1 MRIAIFLL
9 PMLAGLVLIGPV
21 EAAIYRVAAPPA
33 GADESGADNK
43 NLTPRQLATARLDSG
58 DVIELPC
65 GAVLREP
72 LVLPPN
78 LPAGLTV
85 RAQPG
90 CSIAQRPTLK
100 LTSPVNGWRTAGTGI
115 YVADID
121 YEAQQVFVDG
131 IRLAP
136 ASFPAGASTVAQAGD
151 VVDAGRSGSRWLAD
165 EANGSLS
172 GLSLDGAQI
181 HLRTTPWS
189 IEARSVVRQEAG
201 RLFFD
206 SPTRFPVRKNVHY
219 TLSGK
224 PWMLERGPGWAW
236 ERRERRLYVRLP
248 DGSHPGQRIEAT
260 RYETGVLATG
270 ANKLSISGLRVI
282 GSGGDGLRCEKC
294 QQIELG
300 DIEILDAGRDGVG
313 LEDAR
318 DLRISGLLIQRAAR
332 DGLNLLRSQRGEV
345 FENRLEDIGNGG
357 WPQSSRAAINAGS
370 TIELNI
376 HHNRVQRTGYNG
388 ISFGRSSRVTNN
400 ALAEICLALD
410 DCGAIYS
417 WANTDPRPL
426 NSEVNGNIIE
436 NVVGNQRGSPD
447 PWTLAAGIYLDDL
460 TNGVRVVGNVV
471 NKAERGVMLHNAF
484 DNVAQNNILFG
495 SRTNALVI
503 STDHSSFSSTK
514 MSENYIHGNQFVVSE
529 RKPLVYVLNR
539 NGRNVQDDLA
549 MNVYVAPKLETAFIN
564 HRRSNGVDSI
574 EKLSFNQMADRGV
587 EKNGRQ
593 VALGIKTNLLLVNDD
608 QARRLECPYQSTL
621 QCRMVFDLDGQRVAW
636 PVMLPGWSGQV
647 FQMQPVR

>member
-1 MRIAIFLL
+1 M
-9 PMLAGLVLIGPV
+9 AGLAFISPV
-21 EAAIYRVAAPPA
+21 EATIYRVGPTVAADIEA
-33 GADESGADNK
+33 GADNRS
-43 NLTPRQLATARLDSG
+43 LTLRQLATARLDSG

-85 RAQPG
+85 RAEPG
-90 CSIAQRPTLK
+90 CSAAQRPTLK
-100 LTSPVNGWRTAGTGI
+100 LTNPVNGWRAAGAGI
-115 YVADID
+115 YIADID
-121 YEAQQVFVDG
+121 YAAQQVFVDG

-136 ASFPAGASTVAQAGD
+136 ASFPVGASSIAQEGD
-151 VVDAGRSGSRWLAD
+151 SADAGRSGSRWLAD
-165 EANGSLS
+165 EAIESLS
-172 GLSLDGAQI
+172 GRSLDGAQV

-189 IEARSVVRQEAG
+189 IEARTVVRQEAG

-206 SPTRFPVRKNVHY
+206 SPTRFPVRKNVRY

-224 PWMLERGPGWAW
+224 PWMLEQGPGWAW
-236 ERRERRLYVRLP
+236 ERSEHRLYVRLP
-248 DGSHPGQRIEAT
+248 DGSHPGKRVEAT
-260 RYETGVLATG
+260 RFDTGLLATG
-270 ANKLSISGLRVI
+270 ANKLSVSGLRI
-282 GSGGDGLRCEKC
+282 FGSGGDGLRCAKC
-294 QQIELG
+294 QQVELG

-313 LEDAR
+313 LEEAS

-370 TIELNI
+370 TSELNI
-376 HHNRVQRTGYNG
+376 HHNCIQQAGYNG
-388 ISFGRSSRVTNN
+388 INFGRLSRVANN
-400 ALAEICLALD
+400 ALAHICLALD

-436 NVVGNQRGSPD
+436 NVVGNRTRSPES
-447 PWTLAAGIYLDDL
+447 WTLAAGIYLDDL
-460 TNGVRVVGNVV
+460 TNGVRVTGNVV

-484 DNVAQNNILFG
+484 DNVVQNNILFG

-503 STDHSSFSSTK
+503 GTDHSRFPST
-514 MSENYIHGNQFVVSE
+514 MMTINHIYENQFVVAE
-529 RKPLVYVLNR
+529 NKPLIYILNR
-539 NGRNVQDDLA
+539 NARNVQDDLD
-549 MNVYVAPKLETAFIN
+549 MNIYVAPKLDTAFIN
-564 HRRSNGVDSI
+564 HRRTIGSDSV
-574 EKLSFNQMADRGV
+574 EKLSFKQIAGRGI

-593 VALGIKTNLLLVNDD
+593 VLLGGNTSLLLVNDD
-608 QARRLECPYQSTL
+608 ALIKRVGCPSKSVNQCELFTDLE
-621 QCRMVFDLDGQRVAW
+621 GQRVIW
-636 PVMLPGWSGQV
+636 PVVLSGWSGQV
-647 FQMQPVR
+647 FQVQPVP